1 MARTKA
7 HRKYQL
13 TINNPEEHGFTHD
26 VLKTTLE
33 TFKGL
38 LYWCMADETGG
49 ETGTYHTHVYFAAQ
63 NPIEFQTVQQRFYG
77 VHIEAARGTH
87 QQNRDY
93 IRKEGNWETDV
104 KHGTRVEGTFEECGE
119 LPPEENRRLKTS
131 EAIFE
136 MVQEGKTNAEIL
148 KEYPSSMN
156 HLRNIYLAR
165 QTLREEEYREK
176 FRELQVT
183 YVWGK
188 TGVGKTRGIMEK
200 YGYRN
205 VFQVTNYQRYPFDGY
220 AGEDV
225 ILFDEFRSSLP
236 IADMLKYLD
245 GYPLRLPCRYGDKV
259 ACFTKVYVVINIPME
274 KQYPNI
280 QVDKPETWNAFLRR
294 FKGNITEMLPPK
306 QDIPDWA
313 LF

>member
-1 MARTKA
+1 MARTKS

-26 VLKTTLE
+26 VLKTTLG
-33 TFKGL
+33 TFTGL
-38 LYWCMADETGG
+38 IYWCRADETGG
-49 ETGTYHTHVYFAAQ
+49 ETGTCHTHVYFAAK
-63 NPIEFQTVQQRFYG
+63 NAIEFQAVQQRFYG
-77 VHIEAARGTH
+77 AHIEAARGTH

-104 KHGTRVEGTFEECGE
+104 KHGTRVEGTFEESGE
-119 LPPEENRRLKTS
+119 LPPEEDRRQKTS

-136 MVQEGKTNAEIL
+136 MVQEGKSNAEIL
-148 KEYPSSMN
+148 KEYPSAMN
-156 HLRNIYLAR
+156 HLKNIDMTR

-176 FRELQVT
+176 FRDLKVA
-183 YVWGK
+183 YIWGK
-188 TGVGKTRGIMEK
+188 TGVGKTRSIMEK

-205 VFQVTNYQRYPFDGY
+205 VYRVTNYRNPFDSY

-225 ILFDEFRSSLP
+225 ILFDEFRSSLL

-245 GYPLRLPCRYGDKV
+245 GYPLMLPCRYGDRV
-259 ACFTKVYVVINIPME
+259 ACFTKVFVVSNIPME

-280 QVDKPETWNAFLRR
+280 QVEEPETWNAFLRR
-294 FKGNITEMLPPK
+294 FKDDIVEMLPAK
-306 QDIPDWA
+306 QDISDWA

>member
-1 MARTKA
+1 MARTEA

-13 TINNPEEHGFTHD
+13 TINNPIEHGYTHD
-26 VLKTTLE
+26 VLKTTLD
-33 TFKGL
+33 TFAGVV
-38 LYWCMADETGG
+38 YWCIADEIGG
-49 ETGTYHTHVYFAAQ
+49 ESGTYHTHLYFAAK
-63 NPIEFQTVQQRFYG
+63 NAIEFQTVQQRFYG
-77 VHIEAARGTH
+77 SHIEIARGSH

-93 IRKEGNWETDV
+93 IRKEGNWATDI
-104 KHGTRVEGTFEECGE
+104 KHGTSVEGTFEESGE
-119 LPPEENRRLKTS
+119 LPSEETRRQKMT
-131 EAIFE
+131 EAIFG
-136 MVQEGKTNAEIL
+136 MVQDGKTNAQIL
-148 KEYPSSMN
+148 KEYPSAMN
-156 HLRNIYLAR
+156 HLRNIDLTR

-176 FRELQVT
+176 FRELEVA
-183 YVWGK
+183 YIWGK
-188 TGVGKTRGIMEK
+188 TGVGKTRSIMEK

-225 ILFDEFRSSLP
+225 ILFDEFRSGLP

-245 GYPLRLPCRYGDKV
+245 GYPLMLPCRYGDKV
-259 ACFTKVYVVINIPME
+259 ACFTKVFVVSNIPME

-280 QVDKPETWNAFLRR
+280 QVEEPETWKAFLRR

-306 QDIPDWA
+306 KDVPDWA